1 MDNLSILD
9 LITSV
14 STEIPMDTTT
24 SFVEPN
30 VVKLEILSRIY
41 DVSNL
46 SGVSFL
52 TFRGSQAKTPVS
64 IDNKDRNKDLAYV
77 RLSCTIDAHD
87 VDKRIYKNQFAY
99 PST

>member
-46 SGVSFL
+46 SGVSLL
-52 TFRGSQAKTPVS
+52 TSRGNHAKTPTS
-64 IDNKDRNKDLAYV
+64 IDNKDRTKY
-77 RLSCTIDAHD
+77 LSYIC
-87 VDKRIYKNQFAY
+87 
-99 PST
+99 